1 VLHQYKHLT
10 REQVAQ
16 ICAVA
21 QIANEAKELAKKCD
35 IHSAE
40 EDVDHARD
48 IVWNLARL
56 VDTAPHRLLENQVDF
71 IFENLEHD
79 RPWE

>member
-1 VLHQYKHLT
+1 MLHQYKHLT

-21 QIANEAKELAKKCD
+21 QIANEAKQLAKKSD
-35 IHSAE
+35 IYSAE
-40 EDVDHARD
+40 EDVGRARD

-56 VDTAPHRLLENQVDF
+56 VGTAPYRLLENQVDT